1 MNNRDNE
8 KLKLLPKYE
17 EYVVYVNKMII
28 ASPKCCRLSIGDEL
42 RKSMYNTLYHIYRLI
57 YLDDKYR
64 LNICNELDALFSY
77 QRAIIRSMY
86 DLRYIDIKKKTNCIK
101 FLSEIGCMLGG
112 YVKSLGVKYAKKI

>member
-8 KLKLLPKYE
+8 NLKLLPKYE

-42 RKSMYNTLYHIYRLI
+42 RKSMYNILYYI
-57 YLDDKYR
+57 YR

-86 DLRYIDIKKKTNCIK
+86 DLRYIDIKKKSNCIK
-101 FLSEIGCMLGG
+101 ILSEIGRMLG
-112 YVKSLGVKYAKKI
+112 